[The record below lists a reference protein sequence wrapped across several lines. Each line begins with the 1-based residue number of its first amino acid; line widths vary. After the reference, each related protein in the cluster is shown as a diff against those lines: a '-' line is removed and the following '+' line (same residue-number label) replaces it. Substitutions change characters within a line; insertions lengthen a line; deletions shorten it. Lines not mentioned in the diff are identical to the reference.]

1 MNDAR
6 SATTDDATIDP
17 VVAEVLGQLW
27 AARRESPGK
36 PWALAKLA
44 KRTRLPMSA
53 LRRTLTMLE
62 AAGFVEVSLADD
74 GRGVA
79 ALTAQGLAL
88 FT

>member
-27 AARRESPGK
+27 AAHQENPGK

-53 LRRTLTMLE
+53 LRRTLAPLE
-62 AAGFVEVSLADD
+62 AAGFVEASLAED